1 MAVRAVN
8 RKTAEEMIS
17 EYEAEVIRLKV
28 ELGKAEA
35 GLKALKDLQAR
46 SSGEPVAPVPG
57 APKQRI
63 RRGDLKATVLSLLK
77 ERGTLGLNAA
87 IAADITMQRG
97 EPVDRNSVS
106 SLLSRLMNDGIVDR
120 IDNVYKLVGI
130 KDASE
135 ADRVH

>member
-1 MAVRAVN
+1 M
-8 RKTAEEMIS
+8 
-17 EYEAEVIRLKV
+17 RLET
-28 ELGKAEA
+28 ELGKVRA
-35 GLKALKDLQAR
+35 KVDALRELQAR
-46 SSGEPVAPVPG
+46 LSGEPLPVAVPS
-57 APKQRI
+57 AKQRI

-77 ERGTLGLNAA
+77 ERGSLGLNAA

-106 SLLSRLMNDGIVDR
+106 SLLSRLKSDGIVDHV
-120 IDNVYKLVGI
+120 DNLYKLVGI

>member
-1 MAVRAVN
+1 MAG
-8 RKTAEEMIS
+8 KTVAKEE
-17 EYEAEVIRLKV
+17 IRQAIAGHEIEIARLET
-28 ELGKAEA
+28 ELGKVRA
-35 GLKALKDLQAR
+35 KVDALRELQAKL
-46 SSGEPVAPVPG
+46 SGEPLPMPVAIV
-57 APKQRI
+57 KQRI

-77 ERGTLGLNAA
+77 ERGVLGLNAA

-120 IDNVYKLVGI
+120 VDNVYKLVGI